1 MTKIQ
6 DTIPLPRGMKPRDAA
21 RYVGVSMNTFQKLIK
36 QGLLPAPIK
45 FPGLDRNI
53 HDRQALD
60 AAITAMA
67 VAS

>member
-1 MTKIQ
+1 
-6 DTIPLPRGMKPRDAA
+6 MKPRDAA